1 MSEKYSIKI
10 IKLYGMVIIP
20 FVTHQKQLL
29 AKYLSSFNAQSF
41 IQQCNDYEKDRPP
54 FICVIFIIY
63 SFSCIKYFE
72 LIDIEK
78 IFNYLLPLNDE
89 ICKLL
94 RKKKKISLLLLI
106 FHSFLRRKS
115 RIYFV

>member
-1 MSEKYSIKI
+1 
-10 IKLYGMVIIP
+10 MVIIP

-29 AKYLSSFNAQSF
+29 ANITTTLMLNHLFS
-41 IQQCNDYEKDRPP
+41 NDYEATGPP
-54 FICVIFIIY
+54 FICVTFIIY

-94 RKKKKISLLLLI
+94 TKKCL
-106 FHSFLRRKS
+106 
-115 RIYFV
+115 Y

>member
-1 MSEKYSIKI
+1 
-10 IKLYGMVIIP
+10 MVIIP

-29 AKYLSSFNAQSF
+29 ANISAALMLNHLFR
-41 IQQCNDYEKDRPP
+41 NDYEERRPP

-63 SFSCIKYFE
+63 SFSCIKYSE

-94 RKKKKISLLLLI
+94 KKFQMLLI
-106 FHSFLRRKS
+106 FHQFQLYKVKNLYEKFYK
-115 RIYFV
+115 INGLLPKNAD